1 MPDGRDET
9 PMVRMVAHAILA
21 ADGHYNAIDSLF
33 PKVRNDALRRARRV
47 VKVLTE
53 AGLLPDEEVVAHHE
67 LGTKPAAA
75 EPAATV

>member
-9 PMVRMVAHAILA
+9 PMVRLVAHAILA

-53 AGLLPDEEVVAHHE
+53 AGLLPDEEVVAHHDIESE
-67 LGTKPAAA
+67 LGA
-75 EPAATV
+75 EPAATS